1 MLELFSFVNLDTFPR
16 LKIIFW
22 IKGFTYEFIYGEF
35 LVIWNHSG
43 QQQQARRGE
52 RPLGG
57 TVTPQTD
64 PLGAGAGQ
72 TIIIIQTRNQLGLHW
87 LGGEAATGGAAAALG
102 SSTRSE
108 RSSGCSEMVVSAS
121 TNHV

>member
-1 MLELFSFVNLDTFPR
+1 MPATIFRFKANPITGNGIYVNLMK
-16 LKIIFW
+16 LSGKICQIN
-22 IKGFTYEFIYGEF
+22 TFIYF
-35 LVIWNHSG
+35 TIYFWRILVIWNHCG

-87 LGGEAATGGAAAALG
+87 LGGVAETGGDRRRGGGTWL
-102 SSTRSE
+102 E
-108 RSSGCSEMVVSAS
+108 YKK
-121 TNHV
+121 